1 MSAVFG
7 VFRFMCEV
15 ACVKDQDMQKSFVEK
30 LESLRNLLASRLPQV
45 DVRDLLEMMGR
56 LAHYHYNRKD
66 YLLLGLEKDVY
77 ALLIENGYNPFT
89 VYRWF
94 LLERLPED
102 IGFQVRQRKMS
113 QKMAVS
119 EAFKRKHEGFQ
130 ELSQSIREYGLS
142 LVARM

>member
-1 MSAVFG
+1 S
-7 VFRFMCEV
+7 E
-15 ACVKDQDMQKSFVEK
+15 MQKSFVEK
-30 LESLRNLLASRLPQV
+30 LESLRILLSSRLPQL
-45 DVRDLLEMMGR
+45 DVRNLLEIMGG

-66 YLLLGLEKDVY
+66 YLLLGVEKEVY

-89 VYRWF
+89 VYRWL

-102 IGFQVRQRKMS
+102 IRFQVSQRKMS
-113 QKMAVS
+113 QKKAVC